1 MCKNAEDHKHEFP
14 SDVISTVLQNFYVDD
29 CLKSLPSSGEA
40 AWHVDNLRK
49 IMSRRG
55 FNLTKWISND
65 RKVSESIPL
74 PDRAKNIKEL
84 DLTEDVLPVE
94 RALGVS

>member
-1 MCKNAEDHKHEFP
+1 M
-14 SDVISTVLQNFYVDD
+14 
-29 CLKSLPSSGEA
+29 
-40 AWHVDNLRK
+40 DNLRN
-49 IMSRRG
+49 IMSRGG

-74 PDRAKNIKEL
+74 HDRAKNVKEL

-94 RALGVS
+94 RALGVSWSIENDKFE

>member
-1 MCKNAEDHKHEFP
+1 M
-14 SDVISTVLQNFYVDD
+14 
-29 CLKSLPSSGEA
+29 
-40 AWHVDNLRK
+40 
-49 IMSRRG
+49 
-55 FNLTKWISND
+55 TKWISND

-74 PDRAKNIKEL
+74 YDRAKNVKEL